1 MEMAAESEDRGPPE
15 KTDTVQV
22 EKETTFFWDSKLLG
36 ILIMLHAVC

>member
-15 KTDTVQV
+15 KTDTVQ
-22 EKETTFFWDSKLLG
+22 ETTFFWDSKLLG